1 MATMAKQRK
10 QDKKMSIFG
19 MTVLLLLG
27 LMMVVL
33 LIWTEPPTAQLTW
46 RGGPLREGRTTQ
58 SQDEAVPLCDKMMV
72 VKWQSYGRKMVVQC
86 SVAAKPETDRC
97 YELKKQVKKH
107 ERRIKDNVRNAIGTS
122 AMEDLRDPQLTMVK
136 RDIKQSVCQV
146 VGEGMV
152 RDILIPEW
160 HTSRWY

>member
-1 MATMAKQRK
+1 MVKRRK
-10 QDKKMSIFG
+10 QDKKNTLIG
-19 MTVLLLLG
+19 PGIILLLFL
-27 LMMVVL
+27 LMVVVL
-33 LIWTEPPTAQLTW
+33 LWTEPPTAQLSW
-46 RGGPLREGRTTQ
+46 RGRRGGDAHYMQ
-58 SQDEAVPLCDKMMV
+58 SQDESVTLCEKMMV

-86 SVAAKPETDRC
+86 TVAAKPESDQRS
-97 YELKKQVKKH
+97 ELKQQVKKQ
-107 ERRIKDNVRNAIGTS
+107 ERQIKDQVRHAIGTA

-136 RDIKQSVCQV
+136 RDIKQSVCQI

>member
-1 MATMAKQRK
+1 MAKRQK
-10 QDKKMSIFG
+10 QDKKNTLIGTWIF
-19 MTVLLLLG
+19 LLLLL
-27 LMMVVL
+27 LMVGV

-46 RGGPLREGRTTQ
+46 RGGPGGDGHYKR
-58 SQDEAVPLCDKMMV
+58 SQDKAVPLCHKMMV

-86 SVAAKPETDRC
+86 TVAAKPETDRRN
-97 YELKKQVKKH
+97 ELKKQVRKQ
-107 ERRIKDNVRNAIGTS
+107 ERRIKDQVRHAIGS
-122 AMEDLRDPQLTMVK
+122 AAIEDLRDPQLTMVK

>member
-1 MATMAKQRK
+1 MAKRRK
-10 QDKKMSIFG
+10 QDRKKTIFG
-19 MTVLLLLG
+19 IAIMLSLG
-27 LMMVVL
+27 LMMVAL

-46 RGGPLREGRTTQ
+46 RGGPLRQGQKTQ

-86 SVAAKPETDRC
+86 SVAAKPETDQRN
-97 YELKKQVKKH
+97 ELKNQVKKQ
-107 ERRIKDNVRNAIGTS
+107 ERRIKDQVRYAIGS
-122 AMEDLRDPQLTMVK
+122 VAMEDLRDPQLTMVK

-146 VGEGMV
+146 VGKGMV